1 MEIAVF
7 SLQWGFEKRGD
18 SKPSLIIA
26 SPKPGLI
33 LKKYYLKRN
42 GRAPAGRSEKI
53 FEKPGDSK
61 SVGTAD
67 YRLKTAD
74 YRLQTPDCKL
84 QTAD

>member
-1 MEIAVF
+1 M
-7 SLQWGFEKRGD
+7 
-18 SKPSLIIA
+18 
-26 SPKPGLI
+26 
-33 LKKYYLKRN
+33 KKYYLKRN

-53 FEKPGDSK
+53 FEKLGDSK

-74 YRLQTPDCKL
+74 YRLQIPDCKL